1 MTALARIRQ
10 ALFALAAVFIIA
22 VTGHRILTGG
32 SWLSSVHYFVITVS
46 GVGYSEV
53 SDTPPE
59 LQLYSIFVILIGM
72 FVVGY
77 TITVLLQSMIE
88 GQIYRALG
96 IRRMT
101 QEIEQLSGH
110 TIICGL
116 GRMGQTLAE
125 EFAGREEPFVVIDG
139 DSEKALAARADGM
152 LIVTGDALEEESL
165 IAAGIKRAKVFVA
178 ALHSDADN
186 VFLTLTARN
195 LNPQLRIISRGE
207 LPATE
212 KKLRQAGAD
221 DVVLPAVIG
230 ARRMAAMVTR
240 PHATELLDLM
250 VSDKALRAD
259 LEEFTVGQDC
269 PLTGQS
275 IREVALQTN
284 HHILLLGIRRP
295 SGEMLF
301 APHADTK
308 FTPGD
313 SLIVLGKQGDLRLFR
328 QAHGL

>member
-10 ALFALAAVFIIA
+10 ALFALAVVFLVA
-22 VTGHRILTGG
+22 VTGHRLLTGS
-32 SWLSSVHYFVITVS
+32 SWLSSIHYFVVTVS
-46 GVGYSEV
+46 GVGYTEQ
-53 SDTPPE
+53 SDSPPE
-59 LQLYSIFVILIGM
+59 LKLFSIFVILIGM

-77 TITVLLQSMIE
+77 TITMLLQSMIE
-88 GQIYRALG
+88 GQVYRALG

-110 TIICGL
+110 TVICGL

-125 EFAGREEPFVVIDG
+125 EFSNRNVPFVVIDQ
-139 DSEKALAARADGM
+139 DSDTALTARADGM
-152 LIVTGDALEEESL
+152 LIITGDALEEDSL
-165 IAAGIKRAKVFVA
+165 IAAGIERAKVFVA

-195 LNPQLRIISRGE
+195 LNPKLRIISRGE

-221 DVVLPAVIG
+221 EVVLPAVIG

-240 PHATELLDLM
+240 PHAAELMDLM
-250 VSDKALRAD
+250 VSDKSLRAD
-259 LEEFTVGQDC
+259 LEEFHIPPESSLV
-269 PLTGQS
+269 GQS
-275 IREVALQTN
+275 IREVALQTR
-284 HHILLLGIRRP
+284 HHVLLLGLRRQD
-295 SGEMLF
+295 GDMLF
-301 APHADTK
+301 APAADTK

-313 SLIVLGKQGDLRLFR
+313 TLIVMGKQGDLRLFR